1 MKETM
6 NSLVCVDASFAL
18 KLVLAEEDSE
28 KARMLWEN
36 WIKNDVEIL
45 APPLLLYEGASA
57 IRGLVYR
64 KLLTLEKGDLAFRAL
79 QAQVVTISS
88 SPEIH
93 DKAWNLAKMLN
104 QPKVYDC
111 HYLALAELSN
121 CEFWTADERLFN
133 AVKKQ
138 LAWVKWIGGV

>member
-1 MKETM
+1 M

-28 KARMLWEN
+28 KARMLWES
-36 WIKNDVEIL
+36 WIKSDVEIL

-64 KLLTLEKGDLAFRAL
+64 KMLTLEKGDLAFRAL
-79 QAQVVTISS
+79 QAQAITFSS
-88 SPEIH
+88 PPEIH

-138 LAWVKWIGGV
+138 LRWVKWIGGV

>member
-1 MKETM
+1 MPVLRS
-6 NSLVCVDASFAL
+6 NSFWL
-18 KLVLAEEDSE
+18 KKTA
-28 KARMLWEN
+28 KKRGCFWKN

-57 IRGLVYR
+57 IRGFVYR

-79 QAQVVTISS
+79 QAQAVTISS